1 MAKNT
6 FSQMVAE
13 ATAAMPAV
21 SAAELKQ
28 RLEQDPRMLV
38 VDVRDFESRRASGMI
53 PGAVAVS
60 HGALLYK
67 ADDEVP
73 PEWRDPQLQDRS
85 RPIVTQCDLGPLSA
99 ISAKTPKDMGFTNVS
114 YLDGGIDAWA
124 KASLPVEQA
133 AAK

>member
-6 FSQMVAE
+6 FGQMVAD
-13 ATAAMPAV
+13 ATAAVPAV
-21 SAAELKQ
+21 SAAELKR
-28 RLEQDPRMLV
+28 RLEEDMRTLV

-73 PEWRDPQLQDRS
+73 LEWRDPQLLDRS
-85 RPIVTQCDLGPLSA
+85 RPIVVQCDLGPLSA
-99 ISAKTPKDMGFTNVS
+99 ISAKTLMDMGFTNVS
-114 YLDGGIDAWA
+114 YLDGGIDAWT
-124 KASLPVEQA
+124 KAGMPVEPG